1 MPMAYLLNLRL
12 RLRVSKVE
20 NSNAV
25 IAVPECS
32 RPCHI
37 ANIMISTIKRLKSK
51 TALGTG
57 RNFETNQAIV

>member
-25 IAVPECS
+25 IAVRECS
-32 RPCHI
+32 RPSHI
-37 ANIMISTIKRLKSK
+37 ANIMISTIKQRKSK
-51 TALGTG
+51 ITLGAR